1 VHTHKVLLLGCEMED
16 ILSEQTKSLMT
27 EKKIIINENENETM
41 CTRFLRKKYKCVM
54 LWFLSI
60 IAFSQLLIIIFDK
73 FIDEEIFKKIL
84 EKISNSN
91 SSRTILH

>member
-1 VHTHKVLLLGCEMED
+1 MDDL
-16 ILSEQTKSLMT
+16 ISEQTKNLMT
-27 EKKIIINENENETM
+27 ENIKITEENEQI

-54 LWFLSI
+54 LWMLSI

-84 EKISNSN
+84 NNISNISN
-91 SSRTILH
+91 SSRSNLT

>member
-1 VHTHKVLLLGCEMED
+1 MED
-16 ILSEQTKSLMT
+16 LISEQTKNLMT
-27 EKKIIINENENETM
+27 ENIKITQENEHI

-54 LWFLSI
+54 LWMLSI

-84 EKISNSN
+84 NTISDISN
-91 SSRTILH
+91 SSRLNTT

>member
-1 VHTHKVLLLGCEMED
+1 
-16 ILSEQTKSLMT
+16 MT
-27 EKKIIINENENETM
+27 ENIKITQENEQI

-54 LWFLSI
+54 LWMLSI

-84 EKISNSN
+84 NNISHISN
-91 SSRTILH
+91 SSRSNLT

>member
-1 VHTHKVLLLGCEMED
+1 MED
-16 ILSEQTKSLMT
+16 LISEQTKNLMT
-27 EKKIIINENENETM
+27 ENIKITQENEQI

-54 LWFLSI
+54 LWMLSI

-84 EKISNSN
+84 NNISHISN
-91 SSRTILH
+91 SSRSNIT

>member
-1 VHTHKVLLLGCEMED
+1 MED
-16 ILSEQTKSLMT
+16 LISEQTKNLMT
-27 EKKIIINENENETM
+27 ENIKITQENEQI

-54 LWFLSI
+54 LWMLSI

-84 EKISNSN
+84 NNISNISN
-91 SSRTILH
+91 SSRSNLT

>member
-1 VHTHKVLLLGCEMED
+1 MLLLGCEMED

>member
-1 VHTHKVLLLGCEMED
+1 MED
-16 ILSEQTKSLMT
+16 LISEQTKNLMT
-27 EKKIIINENENETM
+27 ENIKITEENEQV

-54 LWFLSI
+54 LWMLSI

-84 EKISNSN
+84 NNISHISN
-91 SSRTILH
+91 SSRSNLT

>member
-1 VHTHKVLLLGCEMED
+1 MED
-16 ILSEQTKSLMT
+16 ILSEQTKNLMT
-27 EKKIIINENENETM
+27 EKKIVINENENETM

>member
-1 VHTHKVLLLGCEMED
+1 MED

>member
-1 VHTHKVLLLGCEMED
+1 
-16 ILSEQTKSLMT
+16 MT
-27 EKKIIINENENETM
+27 ENIKITEENEQI

-54 LWFLSI
+54 LWMLSI

-84 EKISNSN
+84 NNISNISN
-91 SSRTILH
+91 SSRSNLT

>member
-1 VHTHKVLLLGCEMED
+1 
-16 ILSEQTKSLMT
+16 MT

>member
-1 VHTHKVLLLGCEMED
+1 MED
-16 ILSEQTKSLMT
+16 LISEQTKNLMT
-27 EKKIIINENENETM
+27 ENIKTTEQNEQI

-54 LWFLSI
+54 LWMLSI

-84 EKISNSN
+84 NSISHISN
-91 SSRTILH
+91 SSRSNIT

>member
-1 VHTHKVLLLGCEMED
+1 
-16 ILSEQTKSLMT
+16 MT
-27 EKKIIINENENETM
+27 ENIKITEENEQI

-54 LWFLSI
+54 LWMLSI

-84 EKISNSN
+84 NNISHISN
-91 SSRTILH
+91 SSRSNLT

>member
-1 VHTHKVLLLGCEMED
+1 MDDL
-16 ILSEQTKSLMT
+16 ISEQTKNLMT
-27 EKKIIINENENETM
+27 ENIKITEENEQI

-54 LWFLSI
+54 LWMLSI

-84 EKISNSN
+84 NNISHISN
-91 SSRTILH
+91 SSRSNLT

>member
-1 VHTHKVLLLGCEMED
+1 VLLLGCEMED
-16 ILSEQTKSLMT
+16 ILSEQTKNLMT
-27 EKKIIINENENETM
+27 EKKIVINENENETM

>member
-1 VHTHKVLLLGCEMED
+1 MED
-16 ILSEQTKSLMT
+16 LISEQTKNLMT
-27 EKKIIINENENETM
+27 ENIKITQENEQI

-54 LWFLSI
+54 LWMLSI

-84 EKISNSN
+84 NNISHISN
-91 SSRTILH
+91 SSRSNLT

>member
-1 VHTHKVLLLGCEMED
+1 MED
-16 ILSEQTKSLMT
+16 LISEQTKNLMT
-27 EKKIIINENENETM
+27 ENIKITEENEQI

-54 LWFLSI
+54 LWMLSI

-84 EKISNSN
+84 NNISHISN
-91 SSRTILH
+91 SSRSNLT

>member
-1 VHTHKVLLLGCEMED
+1 VLLLGCEMED